1 MFFLSVY
8 LQICRTAHQWTMA
21 IVFYIDFL
29 RQRVILETSK
39 TLPLEMILISIN
51 HQDMFERSFVW
62 LFLNQ
67 TKQRGINKGAVG
79 YFHKSVEPLILNVL
93 FDKMRITEY

>member
-1 MFFLSVY
+1 M
-8 LQICRTAHQWTMA
+8 MP

-51 HQDMFERSFVW
+51 HEDMFERSFVW
-62 LFLNQ
+62 LFLNH
-67 TKQRGINKGAVG
+67 TRRRGINK
-79 YFHKSVEPLILNVL
+79 SV
-93 FDKMRITEY
+93 